1 MKSFF
6 LLLIVIILSISNVDE
21 NVLKG
26 KVVSCIEKEKVFILE
41 VLLDVESDKISS
53 FLFLDKND
61 VKDLIEFV
69 SIGDSLFQNLERP
82 RFINVTKKS
91 NKVNKS
97 FKLPEPAK
105 DNLINVSK

>member
-6 LLLIVIILSISNVDE
+6 LLLIAIILSISNIDE
-21 NVLKG
+21 KVLKG
-26 KVVSCIEKEKVFILE
+26 KVISCTEKEKVFILE
-41 VLLDVESDKISS
+41 VLLDVESDKRTS

-69 SIGDSLFQNLERP
+69 AIGDSLFQNLEKP
-82 RFINVTKKS
+82 RYINITKKI

-97 FKLPEPAK
+97 FELPEPAK
-105 DNLINVSK
+105 DNLINISK